1 MRCVPLFLLLA
12 ALAPAQTDVRE
23 LLEKRALERVE
34 SIERSLDGVMG
45 YAVID
50 LNTGRVLSH
59 NDGDV
64 FATASAIKV
73 PVMIEV
79 FRQARAGAFRLDQ
92 DIRLTRADLVDG
104 STRLAVMLRRGEATA
119 TVRELI
125 EAMIEVSD
133 NSAANKLIGMVGM
146 ERVNRTLDELGYPNT
161 RLRRK
166 MMDWTDT
173 EHRENI
179 STPLEMARIMEAI
192 YRGKAGH
199 EADCAEMLKIM
210 KRVEAGLRN
219 AAPSRIEVAAKPGEI
234 PGARCE
240 TGIVF
245 VPGRPFAI
253 AVMTAFLADEQNPI
267 PAVGST
273 FYTLFA
279 KLAGANRYGHLN
291 P

>member
-1 MRCVPLFLLLA
+1 MRLALPFLLLA
-12 ALAPAQTDVRE
+12 ALAGAQTDVRE
-23 LLEKRALERVE
+23 LLEKQALDRVE
-34 SIERSLDGVMG
+34 TIERSLDGVMG
-45 YAVID
+45 FAAID
-50 LNTGRVLSH
+50 LTTGRVLSH
-59 NDGDV
+59 NADRV

-79 FRQARAGAFRLDQ
+79 FRQARAGSFRLDQ
-92 DIRLTRADLVDG
+92 EIRLTRADLVDG
-104 STRLAVMLRRGEATA
+104 SARLAVMLRRGDTTA
-119 TVRELI
+119 TVRELV

-133 NSAANKLIGMVGM
+133 NSAANKLIGMVGL
-146 ERVNRTLDELGYPNT
+146 ERVNRTLDELGCPNT

-166 MMDWTDT
+166 MMDWVDT

-179 STPLEMARIMEAI
+179 STPLEIARIMEAI

-219 AAPSRIEVAAKPGEI
+219 AAPARIEVAAKPGEI

-245 VPGRPFAI
+245 VPGRPFAL